1 MTALVERPYLGAST
15 MVDDEWDDD
24 DLPAS
29 RFSLRSVLI
38 RNWPYFTMLILAVF
52 GVALTS
58 YARPEVT
65 TFWLILCPLFG
76 IICVAARWREV
87 DGREAQWL
95 LIRQQVIHWLAIM
108 FAISLV
114 FVSEVKQMMN
124 ADASALMVMTI
135 LALGTFIAGNYS
147 SGGWRISLV
156 GFQLALGVPA
166 VAWLEQSTLLLVLV
180 GGVLIGLAVLVFSHY
195 ARHGKF
201 RSIA

>member
-1 MTALVERPYLGAST
+1 MTAPVERPYLGAST
-15 MVDDEWDDD
+15 MVGDEWDDD

-29 RFSLRSVLI
+29 RFSLRSILI
-38 RNWPYFTMLILAVF
+38 RDWPYFTMLILGVF
-52 GVALTS
+52 VVALTS
-58 YARPEVT
+58 FARPAVT

-76 IICVAARWREV
+76 IFCVAARWREV
-87 DGREAQWL
+87 GGREAQWL
-95 LIRQQVIHWLAIM
+95 LVRQQVIHWLAIM
-108 FAISLV
+108 FAISIV

-135 LALGTFIAGNYS
+135 LALGTFTAGNYS

-180 GGVLIGLAVLVFSHY
+180 GVVLIGLAVLVFSHY
-195 ARHGKF
+195 ARHEKSEPF
-201 RSIA
+201 

>member
-1 MTALVERPYLGAST
+1 MTAPVERPYLGAST

-58 YARPEVT
+58 FARPAVT

-180 GGVLIGLAVLVFSHY
+180 GGVLIGLAVVAFSHY
-195 ARHGKF
+195 GRHGK
-201 RSIA
+201 SNAY

>member
-1 MTALVERPYLGAST
+1 MTAPVERPYLGAST

-38 RNWPYFTMLILAVF
+38 RNWPYFTMLILAVS

-58 YARPEVT
+58 FARPAVT

-180 GGVLIGLAVLVFSHY
+180 GGVLIGLAVMVFSHY
-195 ARHGKF
+195 AQHGK
-201 RSIA
+201 SKAY

>member
-1 MTALVERPYLGAST
+1 

-24 DLPAS
+24 DLSAS
-29 RFSLRSVLI
+29 LFSLRSVLI

-156 GFQLALGVPA
+156 GFLLALGVPA
-166 VAWLEQSTLLLVLV
+166 VAWLEESTLLLVLV
-180 GGVLIGLAVLVFSHY
+180 GGVLIGLAVSVFSHY

>member
-1 MTALVERPYLGAST
+1 

-38 RNWPYFTMLILAVF
+38 RDWPYFTMLILGVF

-58 YARPEVT
+58 FARPAVT

-87 DGREAQWL
+87 KDREAQWL
-95 LIRQQVIHWLAIM
+95 LLRQQVIHWLAIM
-108 FAISLV
+108 SAISLV
-114 FVSEVKQMMN
+114 FVSDVKQMMN

-135 LALGTFIAGNYS
+135 LALGTFLAGNYS

-180 GGVLIGLAVLVFSHY
+180 GGVLIGLAVLIFSHY
-195 ARHGKF
+195 ARHGK
-201 RSIA
+201 SEAY

>member
-1 MTALVERPYLGAST
+1 
-15 MVDDEWDDD
+15 
-24 DLPAS
+24 
-29 RFSLRSVLI
+29 
-38 RNWPYFTMLILAVF
+38 MLILGVF

-58 YARPEVT
+58 FARPAVT

-76 IICVAARWREV
+76 IFCVAARWREV

-95 LIRQQVIHWLAIM
+95 LFRQQVIHWLAIM

-114 FVSEVKQMMN
+114 FVSAVKQMMN

-135 LALGTFIAGNYS
+135 LALGTFTAGNYS

-180 GGVLIGLAVLVFSHY
+180 GGVLIGLAVLIFSHY
-195 ARHGKF
+195 ARHGK
-201 RSIA
+201 SEAY

>member
-1 MTALVERPYLGAST
+1 MTAPVERPYLGAST

-38 RNWPYFTMLILAVF
+38 RDWPYFIMLILGVF

-58 YARPEVT
+58 FARPAVT
-65 TFWLILCPLFG
+65 IFWLILCPLFG

-87 DGREAQWL
+87 KDREAQWL
-95 LIRQQVIHWLAIM
+95 LLRQQVIHWLAIM
-108 FAISLV
+108 FTIFLV
-114 FVSEVKQMMN
+114 FVSDVKQMMN
-124 ADASALMVMTI
+124 ADASALMVMTL
-135 LALGTFIAGNYS
+135 LALGTFLAGNYS

-180 GGVLIGLAVLVFSHY
+180 GGVLIGLAVLIFSHY
-195 ARHGKF
+195 ARHGK
-201 RSIA
+201 SEAY

>member
-1 MTALVERPYLGAST
+1 MTAPVERPYLGAST

-58 YARPEVT
+58 FARPAVT
-65 TFWLILCPLFG
+65 TFWLILCPVFG

-195 ARHGKF
+195 ARHGK
-201 RSIA
+201 SEAY

>member
-1 MTALVERPYLGAST
+1 MTAPVERLYLGAST

-38 RNWPYFTMLILAVF
+38 RDWPYFIMLILGVF

-58 YARPEVT
+58 FARPAVT

-87 DGREAQWL
+87 KDREAQWL
-95 LIRQQVIHWLAIM
+95 LLRQQVIHWLAIM
-108 FAISLV
+108 SAISLV
-114 FVSEVKQMMN
+114 FVSDVKQMMN
-124 ADASALMVMTI
+124 ADASALMVMTL
-135 LALGTFIAGNYS
+135 LALGTFLAGNYS

-195 ARHGKF
+195 ARHGK
-201 RSIA
+201 SEAY

>member
-1 MTALVERPYLGAST
+1 MTAPVERPYLGAST

-38 RNWPYFTMLILAVF
+38 RDWPYFTMLILGVF

-58 YARPEVT
+58 FARPAVT

-87 DGREAQWL
+87 EGREAQWL
-95 LIRQQVIHWLAIM
+95 LFRQQVIHWLAIM
-108 FAISLV
+108 FAISIV

-135 LALGTFIAGNYS
+135 LALGTFLAGNYS

-180 GGVLIGLAVLVFSHY
+180 GGLLVGLAALVFSHY
-195 ARHGKF
+195 ARPGK
-201 RSIA
+201 SKAY

>member
-1 MTALVERPYLGAST
+1 MTAPVERHYLGASI

-24 DLPAS
+24 GLPATE
-29 RFSLRSVLI
+29 FSLSSVLI

-58 YARPEVT
+58 FARPAVT

-156 GFQLALGVPA
+156 GFQLAFGVPA

-180 GGVLIGLAVLVFSHY
+180 GGVLIGLAVMAFSHY
-195 ARHGKF
+195 GRHGK
-201 RSIA
+201 SNAY

>member
-1 MTALVERPYLGAST
+1 MTAPVERPYLGAST

-58 YARPEVT
+58 FARPAVT

-195 ARHGKF
+195 ARHGK
-201 RSIA
+201 SEAY

>member
-1 MTALVERPYLGAST
+1 MTAPVERHYLGASI

-24 DLPAS
+24 GLPAS
-29 RFSLRSVLI
+29 QFSLSSVLI

-58 YARPEVT
+58 FARPAVT
-65 TFWLILCPLFG
+65 TFWLILCPVFG
-76 IICVAARWREV
+76 IMCVAARWREV

-180 GGVLIGLAVLVFSHY
+180 GGVLIGLAVMAFSHY
-195 ARHGKF
+195 GRHGK
-201 RSIA
+201 SNAY

>member
-1 MTALVERPYLGAST
+1 
-15 MVDDEWDDD
+15 MVGDKWDD

-29 RFSLRSVLI
+29 RFNLRGVLI
-38 RNWPYFTMLILAVF
+38 RDWPYFTMLILVVF
-52 GVALTS
+52 GVAVTS
-58 YARPEVT
+58 FARPAVT
-65 TFWLILCPLFG
+65 TFWFILCPLFG

-87 DGREAQWL
+87 DGQEAQWL

-108 FAISLV
+108 FAIFLV

-135 LALGTFIAGNYS
+135 LALGTFLAGNYS

-166 VAWLEQSTLLLVLV
+166 VAWLEQSTLLIVLV
-180 GGVLIGLAVLVFSHY
+180 GGVLIGLAVLIYSHY
-195 ARHGKF
+195 ARYGK
-201 RSIA
+201 SKAY

>member
-1 MTALVERPYLGAST
+1 MTAPVERPYLGAST

-24 DLPAS
+24 DLSAS

-38 RNWPYFTMLILAVF
+38 GNWPYFTMLILGVF

-58 YARPEVT
+58 VARPAVT
-65 TFWLILCPLFG
+65 TFWLILCPVFG

-156 GFQLALGVPA
+156 GFLLALGVPA
-166 VAWLEQSTLLLVLV
+166 VAWLEESTLLLVLV

-195 ARHGKF
+195 ARHGK
-201 RSIA
+201 SEAY

>member
-1 MTALVERPYLGAST
+1 
-15 MVDDEWDDD
+15 
-24 DLPAS
+24 
-29 RFSLRSVLI
+29 
-38 RNWPYFTMLILAVF
+38 
-52 GVALTS
+52 
-58 YARPEVT
+58 
-65 TFWLILCPLFG
+65 
-76 IICVAARWREV
+76 
-87 DGREAQWL
+87 
-95 LIRQQVIHWLAIM
+95 M

-180 GGVLIGLAVLVFSHY
+180 GGVLIGLAVMVFSYY
-195 ARHGKF
+195 ARHGK
-201 RSIA
+201 SNAY

>member
-1 MTALVERPYLGAST
+1 MTAPVERPYLGAST

-24 DLPAS
+24 DLSAS

-38 RNWPYFTMLILAVF
+38 GNWPYFTMLILGVF

-58 YARPEVT
+58 FVRPAVT
-65 TFWLILCPLFG
+65 TFWLILCPVFG

-156 GFQLALGVPA
+156 GFLLALGVPA
-166 VAWLEQSTLLLVLV
+166 VAWLEESTLLLVLV

-195 ARHGKF
+195 ARHGK
-201 RSIA
+201 SEAY

>member
-1 MTALVERPYLGAST
+1 MTARVERPYFGAST

-24 DLPAS
+24 GLPAS
-29 RFSLRSVLI
+29 QFSLSSVLI

-58 YARPEVT
+58 FARPAVT

-180 GGVLIGLAVLVFSHY
+180 GGVLIGLAVVAFSHY
-195 ARHGKF
+195 GRHGK
-201 RSIA
+201 SNAY

>member
-1 MTALVERPYLGAST
+1 MTARVERPYLGAST

-24 DLPAS
+24 GLPAS
-29 RFSLRSVLI
+29 QFSLSSVLV

-58 YARPEVT
+58 FARPAVT

-180 GGVLIGLAVLVFSHY
+180 GGVLIGLAVVAFSHY
-195 ARHGKF
+195 GRHGK
-201 RSIA
+201 SDAY

>member
-1 MTALVERPYLGAST
+1 MTAPVERPYLGAST

-24 DLPAS
+24 DLSAS
-29 RFSLRSVLI
+29 RFSLRTVLI
-38 RNWPYFTMLILAVF
+38 RNWPYFTMLILGVF

-58 YARPEVT
+58 FARPAVT
-65 TFWLILCPLFG
+65 TFWLILCPVFG

-166 VAWLEQSTLLLVLV
+166 VAWLEESTLLLVLV

-195 ARHGKF
+195 ARHGK
-201 RSIA
+201 SEAY